1 MAGVLLGFAAAAAL
15 PFVLFGNVLGA
26 VLHNPKWSD
35 FGYLSGLTPWVLLG
49 AGLLFML
56 PVVAT
61 KGVSPES
68 RFYPRARGA
77 YIGWGTVLYL
87 LGFLLAWQ
95 VQQMQG
101 AGIQPA

>member
-1 MAGVLLGFAAAAAL
+1 VAGVLLGFAAAAAL
-15 PFVLFGNVLGA
+15 PFVLFGGVLAA
-26 VLHNPKWSD
+26 VLKDPRWSD
-35 FGYLSGLTPWVLLG
+35 LGYLSGLTPWVLLG
-49 AGLLFML
+49 AGMLFMV

-77 YIGWGTVLYL
+77 YIGWGTVLYV

-95 VQQMQG
+95 VWRIYETGMQ
-101 AGIQPA
+101 

>member
-1 MAGVLLGFAAAAAL
+1 MLLGFAAAAAL
-15 PFVLFGNVLGA
+15 PFVLFRGVLGA
-26 VLHNPKWSD
+26 VLAEPRWSD

-61 KGVSPES
+61 KGVNPES
-68 RFYPRARGA
+68 RLYPRARGA
-77 YIGWGTVLYL
+77 YAGWGTVLYL

-95 VQQMQG
+95 VWRIYETGMG
-101 AGIQPA
+101 